1 MKPAEALSYQIPKKD
16 YDLYDE
22 DFVKTMMHYLMFQN
36 GIDVK
41 SFADSVTNKVLFDS
55 VISKEE
61 DTVSITVKGVGES
74 DG

>member
-1 MKPAEALSYQIPKKD
+1 
-16 YDLYDE
+16 
-22 DFVKTMMHYLMFQN
+22 MMHYLMFQN